1 LGWIPVSR
9 HPNLA
14 VIFIMT
20 NIRDLLPPDHPATQR
35 LVEIGKLGQDASVET
50 YVVGGVVRDLL
61 LGVPLTDLDIM
72 VVGDGIDFAQK
83 LATRLGKHTVVPF
96 PKFGTARIP
105 DDDLEI
111 EVASARTE
119 SYEAGSRKPNQVV
132 YTDLKGD
139 LSRRDFTINAM
150 AVDLHPDR
158 FGDLYDPWNGIADL
172 SKRRL
177 RTPLDPVVTFSE
189 DPLRM
194 LRAAY
199 FAAKLKFDLEPIVFM
214 AMKSQTPRIT
224 IVSWERITAELLKI
238 LSTSEPSVGLRILQK
253 AGLLAYV
260 FPEIEAMVGLQQPKE
275 WHHKD
280 IFYHTLQVVD
290 NAARLS
296 PKTRIRFAAL
306 VHDIAKPRTRRIDP
320 QKGFTFH
327 GHDEIGAR
335 MFEKVARRM
344 KLSNELRDYLQK
356 MIRLHLRPIALAKK
370 EVTDSAIRRVM
381 VAAGEDLDDLM
392 TLCRADITTKNPRLV
407 KRYLGNFDR
416 VEKKMQDVT
425 ERDKLRA
432 FQSPVRGDVIMRE
445 CNLTEGRLVGKIK
458 KAIEDAI
465 LDGRIEN
472 SYDAAFDYLQKI
484 KNDFLSSNSTDNF
497 SPSPESNS
505 P

>member
-1 LGWIPVSR
+1 
-9 HPNLA
+9 
-14 VIFIMT
+14 
-20 NIRDLLPPDHPATQR
+20 
-35 LVEIGKLGQDASVET
+35 
-50 YVVGGVVRDLL
+50 
-61 LGVPLTDLDIM
+61 
-72 VVGDGIDFAQK
+72 
-83 LATRLGKHTVVPF
+83 
-96 PKFGTARIP
+96 
-105 DDDLEI
+105 
-111 EVASARTE
+111 
-119 SYEAGSRKPNQVV
+119 
-132 YTDLKGD
+132 
-139 LSRRDFTINAM
+139 
-150 AVDLHPDR
+150 
-158 FGDLYDPWNGIADL
+158 
-172 SKRRL
+172 
-177 RTPLDPVVTFSE
+177 
-189 DPLRM
+189 
-194 LRAAY
+194 
-199 FAAKLKFDLEPIVFM
+199 LKFDLEPIVFM